1 MIGLLMITGYI
12 LAVLGIIYVGAMG
25 LAFVATYI
33 MKKLSKLD

>member
-1 MIGLLMITGYI
+1 MIGILMITGYI
-12 LAVLGIIYVGAMG
+12 LAVLGTIYVGAMS